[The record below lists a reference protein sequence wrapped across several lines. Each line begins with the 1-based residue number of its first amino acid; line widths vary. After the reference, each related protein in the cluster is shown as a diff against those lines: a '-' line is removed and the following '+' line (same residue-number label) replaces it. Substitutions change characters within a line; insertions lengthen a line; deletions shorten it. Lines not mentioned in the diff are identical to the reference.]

1 MEKSNNLSSED
12 HSIEESSE
20 GSYFDDLDDL
30 EQQAKGL
37 RSLKPRESSAVGEG
51 AIEGS
56 PLPPESLA
64 AVDKVNEHFL
74 EEDAPTPGPPGGS
87 RSTQFRKRDS
97 ARKQTTLFFEE
108 TMYNN
113 FCRNYADFKTIIGA
127 SAGKRET
134 VIESFFSDTFDP
146 SDFWDYMVSKGLAPD
161 NPELRQKFLSRRR
174 YV

>member
-1 MEKSNNLSSED
+1 M
-12 HSIEESSE
+12 
-20 GSYFDDLDDL
+20 
-30 EQQAKGL
+30 
-37 RSLKPRESSAVGEG
+37 
-51 AIEGS
+51 
-56 PLPPESLA
+56 PPESLA

-134 VIESFFSDTFDP
+134 VIESFFSDTFDRP
-146 SDFWDYMVSKGLAPD
+146 TSGTTWF
-161 NPELRQKFLSRRR
+161 LRALLLITRNFGRSSYPGDAMFNMFFSHKLQPTSFRCGPP
-174 YV
+174 VGEV